1 MKDLTDL
8 DLNKQSDDNMHIA
21 SKLQSVEL
29 LKDMKVGETY
39 KAAVSTTPPG
49 FEQCVNVNFIIDMF
63 NLQSEQ
69 QIKDWEDGET
79 CFTMCANPNVC
90 KTSMTIYV
98 KILCKTVYWI
108 VCRCQASHLP
118 MLIT

>member
-39 KAAVSTTPPG
+39 KASVLACTNKFFFGQKKYGTG
-49 FEQCVNVNFIIDMF
+49 FF
-63 NLQSEQ
+63 S
-69 QIKDWEDGET
+69 
-79 CFTMCANPNVC
+79 P
-90 KTSMTIYV
+90 
-98 KILCKTVYWI
+98 
-108 VCRCQASHLP
+108 
-118 MLIT
+118 